1 MTNIHDLIGCVV
13 HTHYGTGGK
22 VIYVGQPYKDK
33 LFFNLNYTDPRDG
46 HRCILNNL
54 KLVEGQVL
62 CEGIPLEIFGTPA
75 PRQLTLF

>member
-1 MTNIHDLIGCVV
+1 MTDIYDLIGRTV

-33 LFFNLNYTDPRDG
+33 SFFNLNYSDPRDG
-46 HRCILNNL
+46 DRCILNNL
-54 KLVEGQVL
+54 KIVGGQVL
-62 CEGIPLEIFGTPA
+62 CEGIPLEISGIPA